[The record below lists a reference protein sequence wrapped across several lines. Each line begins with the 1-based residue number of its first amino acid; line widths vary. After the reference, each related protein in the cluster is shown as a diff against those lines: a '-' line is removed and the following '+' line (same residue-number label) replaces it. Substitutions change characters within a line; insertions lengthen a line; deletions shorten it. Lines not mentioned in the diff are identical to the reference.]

1 MGKRKAASK
10 KAEGS
15 RKKTK
20 IVHKNPDDLPWKTVK
35 RPVVAGLDGDDG
47 ILELEE
53 VEDVEVVYEETE
65 GGRVARFNVSMTAR
79 VASRGR
85 TDGEEGPTRR
95 GRRRRGLRHEGD
107 QRVGGGDGG

>member
-35 RPVVAGLDGDDG
+35 RPVVAGLDGDL
-47 ILELEE
+47 LELPPALAP
-53 VEDVEVVYEETE
+53 VEQLAE
-65 GGRVARFNVSMTAR
+65 RRAVSRPAWN
-79 VASRGR
+79 G
-85 TDGEEGPTRR
+85 
-95 GRRRRGLRHEGD
+95 
-107 QRVGGGDGG
+107 

>member
-65 GGRVARFNVSMTAR
+65 GGRVARFNV
-79 VASRGR
+79 GC
-85 TDGEEGPTRR
+85 DCW
-95 GRRRRGLRHEGD
+95 GLED
-107 QRVGGGDGG
+107 KKD